1 MTAERKKHIMNK
13 YLKEFLH
20 RGLMFGG
27 FGPIIAAI
35 IFAILG
41 ATLDNFILGGREIL
55 LAVVSTYLL
64 AFVHAGA
71 SVFNQIEHWSIGKS
85 LACHFGTLYI
95 GYVVT
100 YVLNSWI
107 PFEPMVLLIFK
118 AIFAVIYAVIW
129 LTVFFISKSTEKK
142 LNKSLKNL

>member
-1 MTAERKKHIMNK
+1 MNK

-35 IFAILG
+35 VLAILG
-41 ATLDNFILGGREIL
+41 VTLDNFSIGGTEIL

-64 AFVHAGA
+64 AFIHAGA
-71 SVFNQIEHWSIGKS
+71 SVFNQIEHCSIGKS
-85 LACHFGTLYI
+85 LACHFGTLYV
-95 GYVVT
+95 GYALT
-100 YVLNSWI
+100 YIVNSWI
-107 PFEPMVLLIFK
+107 PFEPMVLVIFT
-118 AIFAVIYAVIW
+118 AIFAVTYAVIW

>member
-1 MTAERKKHIMNK
+1 
-13 YLKEFLH
+13 
-20 RGLMFGG
+20 MFGG
-27 FGPIIAAI
+27 FGPIVAAI
-35 IFAILG
+35 VFAILG
-41 ATLDNFILGGREIL
+41 ATLDDFSIGGTEIL

-64 AFVHAGA
+64 AFIHAGA

-85 LACHFGTLYI
+85 LACHFGTLYV
-95 GYVVT
+95 GYALT
-100 YVLNSWI
+100 YIVNSWI
-107 PFEPMVLLIFK
+107 PFEPMVLVIFT